1 MNEFTRARRLVAEG
15 LGTAMLLAAIVG
27 SGIMAERL
35 AGGNQA
41 LALLGAALPTGAML
55 TVLILIFGPVSG
67 GHFNPAVTLAFALR
81 RDIAVGDG
89 LCYVVAQLAGGV
101 FGVLIAHM
109 MFELPLMALSTTVRA
124 GSGQWLSEAVAAFGL
139 VLTILGT
146 LRWRPQ
152 AMPYAVG
159 LFIMAGYWFTAST
172 AFANPA
178 VTIARALTDSYTGIA
193 PGNVAAFVMAQL
205 MGAAVA
211 AGCAAWLFA
220 TAATIARRGA
230 ATGRRDNP
238 RIWN

>member
-15 LGTAMLLAAIVG
+15 LGTAMLLATIVG

-41 LALLGAALPTGAML
+41 LALLGASLPTGAML
-55 TVLILIFGPVSG
+55 AVLILIFGPVSG
-67 GHFNPAVTLAFALR
+67 GHFNPAVTLALALR
-81 RDIAVGDG
+81 RDICVGDG
-89 LCYVVAQLAGGV
+89 LCYVLAQVAGG
-101 FGVLIAHM
+101 GVGVIVAHI
-109 MFELPLMALSTTVRA
+109 MFELPLIALSTTVRA
-124 GSGQWLSEAVAAFGL
+124 GPGQWFSEGVAAFGL

-152 AMPYAVG
+152 AVPCAVG

-178 VTIARALTDSYTGIA
+178 VTIARALTGSHAGIA
-193 PGNVAAFVMAQL
+193 PGNVPAFVIAQL
-205 MGAAVA
+205 SGGVVA